1 MPPKKGRGGRG
12 GPGGGQVKQEK
23 KSQACKPTIKKVPT
37 SLLPVPTRETVPL
50 SLQTDLPEFR
60 NAQPFFS
67 AMERLDPELSSHE
80 RRNNCWLGATGI
92 TGMERKEGDRFQATL
107 KTETGDRPV
116 FVKRIHLIDPMDAI
130 EGNSVWP
137 KDGALPAPSEQW
149 MTALEK
155 LNDPMNEAYVDAVF
169 ATVADKLVEQ
179 GISPHWCRCYGT
191 FPARV
196 DKYLYNISDE
206 YPSLRHKPFWER
218 HQRLGLFRV
227 QSQGESWKPAPLV
240 FSGEQD
246 LELSDFDELVV
257 PLNATSE
264 SPVSMDSEDLSMEIE
279 ELGEAVQLEAPKIRI
294 QKLPNGSSGSSGSSN
309 SSGSYDSDETDYMD
323 CYAEFDDFPVQ
334 VTLLER
340 AEGTLDELL
349 DEETEEDTKE
359 VRWKAWLFQVI
370 AGLATAQHY
379 FGFVHNDLHT
389 NNIMWSRT
397 DQEYLYY
404 RVNKGSQQY
413 LLRVPTF
420 GYLMKII
427 DFGRATYHLPEPAGF
442 FISDAFY
449 PGNDA
454 SEQYNCEPFFDSR
467 AGKKVEPNASFDLCR
482 LSVSLIESLF
492 PKRPEAASPLRILSR
507 ENNKTYP
514 ETVSPLYN
522 MLWEWLLDDESHNV
536 LRLPDG
542 RERYPDFDLY
552 SAIAAEVHRAIP
564 VKQMEKPLFHEYKW
578 EGTPEGPVYN
588 LWIV

>member
-1 MPPKKGRGGRG
+1 
-12 GPGGGQVKQEK
+12 
-23 KSQACKPTIKKVPT
+23 
-37 SLLPVPTRETVPL
+37 
-50 SLQTDLPEFR
+50 
-60 NAQPFFS
+60 
-67 AMERLDPELSSHE
+67 
-80 RRNNCWLGATGI
+80 
-92 TGMERKEGDRFQATL
+92 
-107 KTETGDRPV
+107 
-116 FVKRIHLIDPMDAI
+116 
-130 EGNSVWP
+130 
-137 KDGALPAPSEQW
+137 
-149 MTALEK
+149 
-155 LNDPMNEAYVDAVF
+155 VDAVF

-240 FSGEQD
+240 FSGEQE

-294 QKLPNGSSGSSGSSN
+294 QKLPKGSSGSSGSSN
-309 SSGSYDSDETDYMD
+309 SSGSSGSYDSDETDYMD

-404 RVNKGSQQY
+404 RMNKGSQQY

-492 PKRPEAASPLRILSR
+492 PKRPEAASPLRIMSR